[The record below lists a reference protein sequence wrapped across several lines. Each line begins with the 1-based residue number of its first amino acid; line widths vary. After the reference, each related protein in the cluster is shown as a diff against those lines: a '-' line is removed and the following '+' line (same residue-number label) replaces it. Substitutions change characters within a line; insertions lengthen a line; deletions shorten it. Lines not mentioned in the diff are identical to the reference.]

1 MNSRR
6 QVGKILSTI
15 QKNTLDCCCYTCCQG
30 SICIP
35 REVYDN
41 TDNAGQGVASAIEFN
56 NKENLLF
63 PLFQNNPQTN
73 LSTVIS
79 FSINSSSEVQITD
92 ESSPI
97 RITFNQVKSLFPSS
111 IWMTSSILQPSD
123 LQSVFCGY
131 WDANDLVLSSKGCR
145 LNKEF
150 SDNEKTVCECFHLT
164 RFDLVA
170 SLTSMFDNYLC
181 FLTQPDFD
189 RNPAIFT

>member
-1 MNSRR
+1 MGGYHKLWAEIHPFDSNPLQHR
-6 QVGKILSTI
+6 QYGLPLSFWKPFQQRAENIQLLQCCSEISSVFLMLWIHAGKLGKYC
-15 QKNTLDCCCYTCCQG
+15 QLFKRKNILDCCCSSHDTCCQG

-79 FSINSSSEVQITD
+79 FSMNTSSEVQITD

-97 RITFNQVKSLFPSS
+97 RISFNQV
-111 IWMTSSILQPSD
+111 
-123 LQSVFCGY
+123 
-131 WDANDLVLSSKGCR
+131 
-145 LNKEF
+145 
-150 SDNEKTVCECFHLT
+150 
-164 RFDLVA
+164 
-170 SLTSMFDNYLC
+170 
-181 FLTQPDFD
+181 
-189 RNPAIFT
+189 